1 MRNVLIIS
9 KINVSKFTLNR
20 SGTTEGRIN
29 KQSNQSE
36 DIYNEAQRNKRLEI
50 LKKMKGTKKNTEKSN
65 VYFDEITEAGEKG
78 QKKYL
83 KR

>member
-36 DIYNEAQRNKRLEI
+36 EDIQNEAQRNKRLEI
-50 LKKMKGTKKNTEKSN
+50 LKKMKGTKNTEKTN
-65 VYFDEITEAGEKG
+65 M
-78 QKKYL
+78 
-83 KR
+83 

>member
-50 LKKMKGTKKNTEKSN
+50 LKKNERHKK
-65 VYFDEITEAGEKG
+65 I
-78 QKKYL
+78 QKKVMCIL
-83 KR
+83 MKLQKQEKKGRRNI

>member
-50 LKKMKGTKKNTEKSN
+50 LKKMKGTKK
-65 VYFDEITEAGEKG
+65 I
-78 QKKYL
+78 QKKVMCIL
-83 KR
+83 MKLQKQEKKGRRNI

>member
-1 MRNVLIIS
+1 MRNILIIS
-9 KINVSKFTLNR
+9 KINISKFTLNR

-29 KQSNQSE
+29 KQSSQSEE

-50 LKKMKGTKKNTEKSN
+50 KKYRKSN
-65 VYFDEITEAGEKG
+65 MYFDEITEAGEKG